1 MNALSSSVPPSAIG
15 RPANE
20 AQRLA
25 AVQRH
30 APFDGRDDPD
40 LDFLT
45 ALAAELCEASAA
57 FVSLVD
63 RDQGWIRSAV
73 GVPPGPVP
81 RDADLGALSI
91 LSPDGLAIA
100 DVTADPR
107 TLALAVATAGD
118 WKMASTVNLAGADG
132 LPVGAL
138 CVLDTRARLLGLR
151 ERDLLR
157 GLARQAMATL
167 ELRAQR
173 QHLAATLAAME
184 TLATTD
190 ELTGLCNRRV
200 LMERLEQE
208 LERVR
213 RFGTPLSVVKAD
225 LDHFGTINDEHGH
238 AVGDEVLRNIGRLVR
253 GYIRQ
258 LDIAGRYD
266 GATLCLV
273 LPGTPP
279 MGGIEVA
286 NNLRQMIE
294 GYVHRCDGAILTVTA
309 SFGVAGI
316 DAGANGTAQELLR
329 GAEIALERAKE
340 SGRNRVER

>member
-1 MNALSSSVPPSAIG
+1 MNAVSSSLPPTAVP

-45 ALAAELCEASAA
+45 ALAAELCGAA
-57 FVSLVD
+57 AAYVSLVD
-63 RDQGWIRSAV
+63 GERSWLRSAV

-81 RDADLGALSI
+81 RDEDLGAWSI
-91 LSPDGLAIA
+91 LEKDGLAIHDLA
-100 DVTADPR
+100 ADPR
-107 TLALAVATAGD
+107 TAAFASGTA
-118 WKMASTVNLAGADG
+118 WRMASTVNLAGADG

-138 CVLDTRARLLGLR
+138 CVLDTRARTLGKR

-213 RFGTPLSVVKAD
+213 RFGTPLTVVKTD
-225 LDHFGTINDEHGH
+225 LDHFGLINDEHGH
-238 AVGDEVLRNIGRLVR
+238 AVGDEVLRNVGRLVR

-279 MGGIEVA
+279 AGGVEVA

-294 GYVHRCDGAILTVTA
+294 GYVHRCCGAVLAVTA
-309 SFGVAGI
+309 SFGVAGLE
-316 DAGANGTAQELLR
+316 AGTLGTAQDLLR
-329 GAEIALERAKE
+329 SAEVALERAKE
-340 SGRNRVER
+340 GGRNRVEL